1 MKGLIIKDLYI
12 LKGTIATTLTIL
24 AILIVYCLF
33 RGYGIGLV
41 IIPTLVFAA
50 TTTSSLKLDWA
61 VNWDKK
67 ALTMPINRK
76 LIIQSKFLE
85 LVCLCIIGAIIGGI
99 SANIQN
105 IFTNALSNYMIL
117 NFGLLSLALGIIGG
131 SFHIMLVYRFGGKSL
146 ENSEILLFVAYGISV
161 GVMGVLMWGLKFVY
175 IINFEAFSVVPI
187 IILLA
192 SIIISICAYKLTFI
206 IYAKKEL

>member
-1 MKGLIIKDLYI
+1 MKGLVIKDLYI

-24 AILIVYCLF
+24 AILIVYCLL
-33 RGYGIGLV
+33 RGFGIGLV
-41 IIPTLVFAA
+41 IIPTLIFAA

-61 VNWDKK
+61 ADWDKK

-76 LIIQSKFLE
+76 LIIQSKYLE
-85 LVCLCIIGAIIGGI
+85 LICLCVIGTIIGEI

-105 IFTNALSNYMIL
+105 LFTNALSNLIIL

-131 SFHIMLVYRFGGKSL
+131 SFHILLVYRFGGKSL

-161 GVMGVLMWGLKFVY
+161 GIMGIFVWGLKFVY
-175 IINFEAFSVVPI
+175 TINFEAFSAVPL

-192 SIIISICAYKLTFI
+192 SIIVSICTYKITI
-206 IYAKKEL
+206 ILYEKKEL